1 MMNEAGNKD
10 GTFLIRN
17 SSKKIKFFVL
27 SMIWKN
33 KGKGQDEER
42 GFSERFENPQF
53 NFNC

>member
-42 GFSERFENPQF
+42 GFSEQFENTQF
-53 NFNC
+53 NIYC